1 MAALMYE
8 RPYAPDMRTD
18 HTPQSRGSGCRIIGA
33 DHAHGAP
40 RTRRGAAGFCV
51 FFQALSLS
59 GLCADRRARGRP
71 RGSPAHARC
80 TQSGTRLSRVINENV
95 WTVNM
100 TVNMLDVAPRF
111 VQDGGS
117 LHPAVILLGTSSLPC
132 RARAR
137 ARRAREARATA
148 PPPLQLQQEA
158 GAAVRRAKLRA
169 SSCE

>member
-1 MAALMYE
+1 
-8 RPYAPDMRTD
+8 
-18 HTPQSRGSGCRIIGA
+18 
-33 DHAHGAP
+33 
-40 RTRRGAAGFCV
+40 
-51 FFQALSLS
+51 
-59 GLCADRRARGRP
+59 
-71 RGSPAHARC
+71 
-80 TQSGTRLSRVINENV
+80 
-95 WTVNM
+95 M

-132 RARAR
+132 RAPPR